1 MDKISL
7 YLGIMRKEDTDEGN
21 GFQSQK
27 KNLDVH

>member
-27 KNLDVH
+27 NLDVH